1 MISTPQKVAITIGV
15 SFATIISVSGLTASI
30 TQSKI
35 INDFLWSV
43 SYYIPSHFIS
53 LVIPIV
59 LISIWGFALS
69 LAGYI
74 ITKLWIKK
82 Q

>member
-1 MISTPQKVAITIGV
+1 MLSTPQKVAITIGI
-15 SFATIISVSGLTASI
+15 SFATIISVSGLSASI

-53 LVIPIV
+53 LVIPIL
-59 LISIWGFALS
+59 LIALWGFALS

-74 ITKLWIKK
+74 ITKLWIKN
-82 Q
+82 

>member
-1 MISTPQKVAITIGV
+1 MISTPQKVALTIGV

>member
-1 MISTPQKVAITIGV
+1 MLTTPQRVAITIGI
-15 SFATIISVSGLTASI
+15 SFATIISVSGLSASI
-30 TQSKI
+30 IQSKI
-35 INDFLWSV
+35 INDFLWSA
-43 SYYIPSHFIS
+43 SYYIPSHFIP
-53 LVIPIV
+53 LVIPIL
-59 LISIWGFALS
+59 LIALWGFALS

>member
-1 MISTPQKVAITIGV
+1 MLSTPQKIAITIGV
-15 SFATIISVSGLTASI
+15 SFATIISVSGLTASV

-59 LISIWGFALS
+59 LISILGFALS

-74 ITKLWIKK
+74 ITKLWIKN
-82 Q
+82 

>member
-15 SFATIISVSGLTASI
+15 SVATIISVSGLSASI

-35 INDFLWSV
+35 LNDFLWSI
-43 SYYIPSHFIS
+43 SYYIPSHLIS

-74 ITKLWIKK
+74 ITKLWIKN
-82 Q
+82 

>member
-1 MISTPQKVAITIGV
+1 MLTTPQRVAITIGI
-15 SFATIISVSGLTASI
+15 SFATIISVSGLTASV

-59 LISIWGFALS
+59 LISILGFALS

-74 ITKLWIKK
+74 ITKLWIKN
-82 Q
+82 

>member
-15 SFATIISVSGLTASI
+15 SFATIISVSGLSASI

-35 INDFLWSV
+35 INDFLWSA